1 MTPNNHL
8 QLDFA
13 RDIDFSRI
21 LTNPILDIA
30 ARLWDGDRYHAFK
43 VCYRSMR
50 RIDDLVDHRKEQNQP
65 ISPEEITDFTRAL
78 KSWMKAVRSGKGS
91 DDFHREFLG
100 TMEQFVIPFWP
111 WERLVRAMIYDLN
124 HDGFPTLLQFVRYT
138 EGAAIAPA
146 SVFMHLCGLSNS
158 GDYLRPPRYDIRYA
172 ARPLALFSY
181 FVHIIRDFQK
191 DQLSNLNYFADSLL
205 SRCRVDRASLRLAAE
220 DGHIDSAV
228 RDLITSYKSIAEYY
242 RLKARVRM
250 DEIKPFL
257 DPRYQLS
264 YEMIYSLY
272 LQIFERIDPVA
283 GHFTTEELNP
293 PPEEVAARIQS
304 TIATFTPTIA

>member
-1 MTPNNHL
+1 MMLNNHL

-30 ARLWDGDRYHAFK
+30 ARLWDEDRYQAFK

-65 ISPEEITDFTRAL
+65 ISAAELDDFTRAL
-78 KSWMKAVRSGKGS
+78 RSWLKTVRSGSGS

-100 TMEQFVIPFWP
+100 TMERFAIPLWP
-111 WERLVRAMIYDLN
+111 WERLVAAMIYDLK

-146 SVFMHLCGLSNS
+146 SVFMHLCGLANS
-158 GDYLRPPRYDIRYA
+158 GDAFRPPEYDIRYA

-181 FVHIIRDFQK
+181 FVHVIRDFQK
-191 DQLSNLNYFADSLL
+191 DQLNNLNYFADNLL
-205 SRCRVDRASLRLAAE
+205 LRCHVDAALLRKAAE
-220 DGHIDSAV
+220 DGRVDSAV
-228 RDLITSYKSIAEYY
+228 RDLMTAYKSIADYY
-242 RLKARVRM
+242 RLKARARM
-250 DEIKPFL
+250 DEIKPLL

-272 LQIFERIDPVA
+272 FQIFERIDPVA

-293 PPEEVAARIQS
+293 PSEEVAARIQS
-304 TIATFTPTIA
+304 TIESFTPTTA